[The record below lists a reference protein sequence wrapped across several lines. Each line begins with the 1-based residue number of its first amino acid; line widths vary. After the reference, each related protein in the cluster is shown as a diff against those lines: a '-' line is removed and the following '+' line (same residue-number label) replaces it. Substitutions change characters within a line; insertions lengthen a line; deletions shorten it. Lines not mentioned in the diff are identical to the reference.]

1 MSSLAEQQSS
11 SAEAPELVLEL
22 DTFERKI
29 LAFRVCQALL
39 DQEIEKGG
47 DEAGLSPITNE
58 LKEEVEE
65 LWQLAYQDAN
75 KPVKVELPAEIG
87 VAIEEAAESETFG
100 YRDDA
105 RRLLGLEPLE
115 DGDPTVQKPF
125 DARRNRIGELIVK
138 SKLASEKPGADY
150 QGEPFSYPQPV
161 HFDEEGKKLPYND
174 HVELRTFTELVAASR
189 AISAYQNHNQ
199 PNAKLPDVVK
209 AISIQDDYEGFQPV
223 AYSGSEARVIY
234 GALSLMAG
242 GLIKNEKGQGETAV
256 NDYDKANA
264 RYILKA
270 WKGET
275 PPKLSQNQAS
285 ENHDQTL

>member
-1 MSSLAEQQSS
+1 M
-11 SAEAPELVLEL
+11 LEL

-75 KPVKVELPAEIG
+75 KPVKIELPAEIG

-105 RRLLGLEPLE
+105 RRLLGLEPIE
-115 DGDPTVQKPF
+115 EGDPTVQKPF
-125 DARRNRIGELIVK
+125 DARRNRIGELIVQA
-138 SKLASEKPGADY
+138 KLASEKPGPDY
-150 QGEPFSYPQPV
+150 RSEPFSYPQPV
-161 HFDEEGKKLPYND
+161 HYDADGNKLPYND
-174 HVELRTFTELVAASR
+174 HVELRTFTELIAASR
-189 AISAYQNHNQ
+189 AINAYQNHNQ
-199 PNAKLPDVVK
+199 PNAKLPDIDT
-209 AISIQDDYEGFQPV
+209 AISMQDKYEGFQPV
-223 AYSGSEARVIY
+223 AFSGSEARLIY

-242 GLIKNEKGQGETAV
+242 GLIKNEKGQGETPV

-270 WKGET
+270 WKGQV
-275 PPKLSQNQAS
+275 PPKPAQNHVI
-285 ENHDQTL
+285 ENHDLAKEAVSVKNR